1 MLQDHSQAKQS
12 QAVDSET
19 SMGTTFD
26 TLARGNASAIPG
38 TLCDLEEASLDG
50 NNREALLKKLSRQ
63 MGRGMTRTFQKT
75 TLKLQAR

>member
-1 MLQDHSQAKQS
+1 MLQDHSQDKHKE
-12 QAVDSET
+12 AVDAENSI
-19 SMGTTFD
+19 SNTFD

-63 MGRGMTRTFQKT
+63 MGRGILSIR
-75 TLKLQAR
+75 LRSHLSV